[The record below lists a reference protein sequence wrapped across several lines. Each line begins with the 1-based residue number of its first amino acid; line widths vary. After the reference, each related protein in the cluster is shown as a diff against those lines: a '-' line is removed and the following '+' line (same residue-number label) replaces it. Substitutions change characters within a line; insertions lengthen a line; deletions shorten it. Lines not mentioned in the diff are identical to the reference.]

1 MKQSVVKQAVP
12 SSEVGTSAAQAVL
25 EERRQSL
32 FQRLRHGATG
42 LEVVSGFTD
51 LVDEVLVWR
60 YRNVVSQRGRDV
72 SEGMQHCC
80 LVAVGGYGRRE
91 LAPHSDI
98 DVMML
103 YRTGGEA
110 VVKDLSMQVFNHLW
124 DLGFQVGHSVRS
136 IADCMVFA
144 EEDLRIKTSLMES
157 RFLVGSPSVFQ
168 EFQQRFVKRVMGK
181 RVDEFISQKL
191 DERQRDYEK
200 FGETVFLL
208 EPNIKK
214 AKGGLRDLHLLQ
226 WVGMARY
233 RATTLKHI
241 ANLGMLA
248 YQEYMVLLEA
258 REFLWK
264 VRALLHVQA
273 GRAQEL
279 LLFDEQVRLAEEFG
293 YRDQPHILAVEQF
306 MQQYYRLTTEI
317 HNCAMRFVDRAR
329 AVSFWTRVSNYWPSP
344 LIDGLFRVSD
354 GRLSI
359 PGAKLVQVL
368 EDPEHV
374 VTFFHI
380 AQRRGLRIDA
390 RVIEAMY
397 CHMQDV
403 PDHTFATPDV
413 SRRFLALLAGPGSV
427 AETLTLMHQALVLEK
442 LVPAFGRVR
451 GLMQFNQYH
460 KYTVDEHS
468 LLAVREVERLGKKP
482 GLLGKIYHEIQR
494 KDILHLAVLL
504 HDVGKGL
511 PEDHS
516 EVGKSIAQDMA
527 CRLELDPQ
535 ESATLQFLVYE
546 HLMMA
551 KTAFRRD
558 HQDEKVLLTFARQ
571 VGTPDRLNNL
581 FLLTVADIAAVGPGT
596 LTEWKESLLSELY
609 SLSIQRVS
617 GQSGNVASTIDI
629 EHVTDDVLDVW
640 TSHVRQGEGR
650 AHALPSRAW
659 IKEQLGTFP
668 LRYLAGTARNRM
680 VVHLSAIQ
688 CLTRDRPIVESTFHA
703 ELHVCEYTLIAF
715 DSVSSGI
722 FMKITG
728 VLIAK
733 GLSIFDAQIVTR
745 PDGIVVDTFLV
756 KDLDFEGAPTP
767 ARMHNVGKALVSVLK
782 GETQIDDFLAQN
794 QRVSSGREVPLRNL
808 RTEVTLHND
817 MSEQFTVIDVFADAQ
832 QGILHR
838 IAKTVYE
845 LGLSIH
851 VAKISTQLDQVV
863 AVFHV
868 TEQTGKKIEDSR
880 TCDSVQKTLREDVE
894 RFVHNEKP
902 GPPIANAD
910 VVNPS
915 TLLAGGQDEAS
926 PPSAGG

>member
-1 MKQSVVKQAVP
+1 MKQHVVEQVMDA
-12 SSEVGTSAAQAVL
+12 SESGAAPLTAQAVL
-25 EERRQSL
+25 EERRRGI
-32 FQRLRHGATG
+32 FQRLRSGASG
-42 LEVVSGFTD
+42 SEVVSGFTD
-51 LVDEVLVWR
+51 LVDAVLVSR
-60 YRNVVSQRGRDV
+60 YRNMVSQRGGGAA
-72 SEGMQHCC
+72 EGLQHCC

-110 VVKDLSMQVFNHLW
+110 VVKDLSTQVFNHLW

-136 IADCMVFA
+136 IADCMLCA

-168 EFQQRFVKRVMGK
+168 EFQQRFARRVPGK
-181 RVDEFISQKL
+181 RVEAFIREKL
-191 DERQRDYEK
+191 DERQRDYAK

-214 AKGGLRDLHLLQ
+214 TKGGLRDLHLLQ
-226 WVGMARY
+226 WIGMARY
-233 RATTLKHI
+233 RATTLKDI

-264 VRALLHVQA
+264 VRALLHLQA
-273 GRAQEL
+273 GRAQEI

-317 HNCAMRFVDRAR
+317 HNCAMRFVENAHT
-329 AVSFWTRVSNYWPSP
+329 VSFWTRLKNYWPSP
-344 LIDGLFRVSD
+344 LIDGLFRVVD

-359 PGAKLVQVL
+359 PEEKLVRVL
-368 EDPEHV
+368 ENPEHV
-374 VTFFHI
+374 LSFFHL
-380 AQRRGLRIDA
+380 AQRRGLPIDGQ
-390 RVIEAMY
+390 VIEAMY

-403 PDHTFATPDV
+403 PDHTFATPGV
-413 SRRFLALLAGPGSV
+413 SRRFRALLAGPGSV
-427 AETLTLMHQALVLEK
+427 ADTLTLMHQALVLEK

-468 LLAVREVERLGKKP
+468 LLAVREVERLGTHP
-482 GLLGKIYHEIQR
+482 GLLGEVYHDIQQ
-494 KDILHLAVLL
+494 KDMLHLAVLL

-516 EVGKSIAQDMA
+516 EVGQQIAQDLA
-527 CRLELDPQ
+527 RRLELNSH
-535 ESATLQFLVYE
+535 ESAMLKFLVYE

-558 HQDEKVLLTFARQ
+558 CQDEKVLLTFARQ
-571 VGTPDRLNNL
+571 VGTPERLKHL

-596 LTEWKESLLSELY
+596 LTEWKKSLLVELY
-609 SLSIQRVS
+609 SRSIQHIS
-617 GQSGNVASTIDI
+617 GQSGHAASTMDI
-629 EHVTDDVLDVW
+629 EHVTDEVLALW
-640 TSHVRQGEGR
+640 TSHAQPGEGG
-650 AHALPSRAW
+650 AEASPGPALPDRAW
-659 IKEQLGTFP
+659 IKEHLETFP

-680 VVHLSAIQ
+680 VAHLAAIR
-688 CLTRDRPIVESTFHA
+688 CLTPDHPIVDSVFNA
-703 ELHVCEYTLIAF
+703 DLQVCEYTLIAF

-722 FMKITG
+722 FMNITG
-728 VLIAK
+728 VLTAK
-733 GLSIFDAQIVTR
+733 GLRILDAQIVTR

-756 KDLDFEGAPTP
+756 KDLDFKGAPTP
-767 ARMHNVGKALVSVLK
+767 TRMKKVGDALVGVLK
-782 GETQIDDFLAQN
+782 GETPIEDFLAQN
-794 QRVSSGREVPLRNL
+794 QRVSSRREGPLRNL
-808 RTEVTLHND
+808 RTEVNLYND
-817 MSEQFTVIDVFADAQ
+817 MSDQFTIIDVFADNRQ
-832 QGILHR
+832 SILHR
-838 IAKTVYE
+838 IAKTMYE

-851 VAKISTQLDQVV
+851 AAKISMQLDQAV

-868 TEQTGKKIEDSR
+868 TEQHGKKIEDAR
-880 TCDSVQKTLREDVE
+880 TCQSIQKALREAIE
-894 RFVHNEKP
+894 RF
-902 GPPIANAD
+902 
-910 VVNPS
+910 
-915 TLLAGGQDEAS
+915 LQEAR
-926 PPSAGG
+926 

>member
-1 MKQSVVKQAVP
+1 MKQSVVEQAVDASESGP
-12 SSEVGTSAAQAVL
+12 STITAQAVL
-25 EERRQSL
+25 EERRQGI
-32 FQRLRHGATG
+32 FQRLRSGASG
-42 LEVVSGFTD
+42 SEVVSGFTD
-51 LVDEVLVWR
+51 LVDAVLVSR
-60 YRNVVSQRGRDV
+60 YRNMVSQHGGDAA
-72 SEGMQHCC
+72 EGLQQCC

-110 VVKDLSMQVFNHLW
+110 VVKDLSTQIFTHLW
-124 DLGFQVGHSVRS
+124 DLGFHVGHSVRS
-136 IADCMVFA
+136 IADCMIFA
-144 EEDLRIKTSLMES
+144 EEDLQIKTSLMES
-157 RFLVGSPSVFQ
+157 RFLVGNPSVFQ
-168 EFQQRFVKRVMGK
+168 EFQQRFAKRVLRK
-181 RVDEFISQKL
+181 RVEAFICEKL
-191 DERQRDYEK
+191 DERQRDYKK

-214 AKGGLRDLHLLQ
+214 TKGGLRDLHLLQ

-233 RATTLKHI
+233 RATTLKDI

-258 REFLWK
+258 QEFLWK
-264 VRALLHVQA
+264 VRALLHLQA
-273 GRAQEL
+273 GRAQEI
-279 LLFDEQVRLAEEFG
+279 LLFDEQVRLAEAFG
-293 YRDQPHILAVEQF
+293 YQDQPHILAVEQF
-306 MQQYYRLTTEI
+306 MQRYYRLTTEI
-317 HNCAMRFVDRAR
+317 HNCAMRFVDVAHT
-329 AVSFWTRVSNYWPSP
+329 VSFWTRLKNYWPSP
-344 LIDGLFRVSD
+344 LIDGLFLVSD

-359 PGAKLVQVL
+359 PGEKLVQVL
-368 EDPEHV
+368 ENPEHV
-374 VTFFHI
+374 LSFFHS
-380 AQRRGLRIDA
+380 AQIRGLPIDGQ
-390 RVIEAMY
+390 VIEAMY

-403 PDHTFATPDV
+403 HDHLFATPGV
-413 SRRFLALLAGPGSV
+413 SRRFRALLAGPGSV
-427 AETLTLMHQALVLEK
+427 ADTLTLMHQALVLEK

-468 LLAVREVERLGKKP
+468 LLAIREVERLGKRP
-482 GLLGKIYHEIQR
+482 GFFGDLYHEIQQ

-516 EVGKSIAQDMA
+516 EVGKKIAQDMA
-527 CRLELDPQ
+527 CRLEFDPQ

-558 HQDEKVLLTFARQ
+558 CHDEKVLLAFARQ
-571 VGTPDRLNNL
+571 VGTPERLKNL

-596 LTEWKESLLSELY
+596 LTEWKESLLIELY
-609 SLSIQRVS
+609 SRSIQQIS
-617 GQSGNVASTIDI
+617 GQSGHAASTIDI
-629 EHVTDDVLDVW
+629 ERIADEVLEIW
-640 TSHVRQGEGR
+640 ASCAQSGEGW
-650 AHALPSRAW
+650 AHASQEHVLPDRVW
-659 IKEQLGTFP
+659 IKEHLETFP
-668 LRYLAGTARNRM
+668 LRYLAGTARHRM
-680 VVHLSAIQ
+680 VAHLSAIQ
-688 CLTRDRPIVESTFHA
+688 CLAPDRPLVESTFNA

-733 GLSIFDAQIVTR
+733 NLRILDAQIVTR

-756 KDLDFEGAPTP
+756 KDLDFEGTPTP
-767 ARMHNVGKALVSVLK
+767 ARMKKVGDVLVSALK
-782 GETQIDDFLAQN
+782 GETQIEDVLAQN
-794 QRVSSGREVPLRNL
+794 QRVSSMREVPLRSL
-808 RTEVTLHND
+808 PTEVKLHND
-817 MSEQFTVIDVFADAQ
+817 MSDQFTIIDVFADNQ
-832 QGILHR
+832 QSILHR

-851 VAKISTQLDQVV
+851 AAKISTQLDQVV

-868 TEQTGKKIEDSR
+868 TQQNGKKIEDSQR
-880 TCDSVQKTLREDVE
+880 CRSIQHTLRDEVE
-894 RFVHNEKP
+894 RFLRSVR
-902 GPPIANAD
+902 
-910 VVNPS
+910 
-915 TLLAGGQDEAS
+915 
-926 PPSAGG
+926 

>member
-1 MKQSVVKQAVP
+1 MKQHVVEP
-12 SSEVGTSAAQAVL
+12 TMDSSDVGASTATAQAVL
-25 EERRQSL
+25 EERRQGM
-32 FQRLRHGATG
+32 FRRLRDGASG
-42 LEVVSGFTD
+42 AEVMSGFTD
-51 LVDEVLVWR
+51 FIDEVLVGR
-60 YRNVVSQRGRDV
+60 YRNVVSRQGREVAESMQR
-72 SEGMQHCC
+72 CC

-103 YRTGGEA
+103 YRAGGEA
-110 VVKDLSMQVFNHLW
+110 AVKDLSTQVFNHLW

-136 IADCMVFA
+136 IADCMVCA
-144 EEDLRIKTSLMES
+144 EENLSIKTSLMES

-168 EFQQRFVKRVMGK
+168 EFQQRFAKRVMGK
-181 RVDEFISQKL
+181 GVEPFIREKL
-191 DERQRDYEK
+191 EERQRDYEK

-214 AKGGLRDLHLLQ
+214 TKGGLRDIHLLQ

-233 RATTLKHI
+233 RAITLKDI

-248 YQEYMVLLEA
+248 HQEYMVLLEA

-264 VRALLHVQA
+264 ARAFLHLQA
-273 GRAQEL
+273 GRAQEI

-293 YRDQPHILAVEQF
+293 YRDQSHILAVEQF

-317 HNCAMRFVDRAR
+317 HNCAMRFVDNAR
-329 AVSFWTRVSNYWPSP
+329 SVSFWTRIKNYWPSP
-344 LIDGLFRVSD
+344 LIDGLFQIAND
-354 GRLSI
+354 RLSI
-359 PGAKLVQVL
+359 PGEKLVQVL
-368 EDPEHV
+368 ENPEHV
-374 VTFFHI
+374 LNFFHI
-380 AQRRGLRIDA
+380 AQTRGLTIDG
-390 RVIEAMY
+390 RVIEEMY
-397 CHMQDV
+397 CHMKDM
-403 PDHTFATPDV
+403 PDHTFATPGV
-413 SRRFLALLAGPGSV
+413 SRRFRILLAGPGSV
-427 AETLTLMHQALVLEK
+427 ADTLTLMHQALVLEK

-468 LLAVREVERLGKKP
+468 LLAVREVERLGKQP
-482 GLLGKIYHEIQR
+482 GFFGDLYHEIRR

-516 EVGKSIAQDMA
+516 EVGKHIAQDMA
-527 CRLELDPQ
+527 VRLEFDSQ

-571 VGTPDRLNNL
+571 VGTPDQLNNL
-581 FLLTVADIAAVGPGT
+581 LLLTVADISAVGPGT
-596 LTEWKESLLSELY
+596 LTEWKLSLLVDLY
-609 SLSIQRVS
+609 SRSIQRVS
-617 GQSGNVASTIDI
+617 GQSGHVASTIDV
-629 EHVTDDVLDVW
+629 ERVADEVLAIW
-640 TSHVRQGEGR
+640 TSHAQRGEGR
-650 AHALPSRAW
+650 VHGSPGHGVPDRAW
-659 IKEQLGTFP
+659 IKEKLRTFP
-668 LRYLAGTARNRM
+668 LRYLTGTSRDRM
-680 VVHLSAIQ
+680 VAHLSAMQ
-688 CLTRDRPIVESTFHA
+688 DLTPDRPVVESTFNA
-703 ELHVCEYTLIAF
+703 ELRVCEYTLIAF
-715 DSVSSGI
+715 DSVASGI

-733 GLSIFDAQIVTR
+733 GLRILDSQIVTR

-756 KDLDFEGAPTP
+756 KDLDFEGPPTA
-767 ARMHNVGKALVSVLK
+767 ARMTKVGAMLVSVLT
-782 GETQIDDFLAQN
+782 GETTIEDCLAQN
-794 QRVSSGREVPLRNL
+794 QRVSLRSEGLLRNL
-808 RTEVTLHND
+808 RTEVNIDND
-817 MSEQFTVIDVFADAQ
+817 LSDQFTIIDVFADNR

-868 TEQTGKKIEDSR
+868 TEQSGKKIEDSR
-880 TCDSVQKTLREDVE
+880 TCDVIQTTLHEDAE
-894 RFVHNEKP
+894 RFLHHEKTI
-902 GPPIANAD
+902 PPVSPA
-910 VVNPS
+910 S
-915 TLLAGGQDEAS
+915 TV
-926 PPSAGG
+926 